1 VHVYDHNDSGPKPEL
16 VRALG
21 GTYHSGALDDLAEI
35 APDVVMECTAVPD
48 VIAAMVTHVAPD
60 SVICLTGVGSSHKSP
75 FDIGTFNRDMVLNN
89 GTVFGT
95 VNANRHHYA
104 VAADVIARADRTWL
118 SRLITRRVPLA
129 NFADA
134 LKKQKGDIKVVID
147 FTL

>member
-1 VHVYDHNDSGPKPEL
+1 
-16 VRALG
+16 
-21 GTYHSGALDDLAEI
+21 
-35 APDVVMECTAVPD
+35 
-48 VIAAMVTHVAPD
+48 
-60 SVICLTGVGSSHKSP
+60 
-75 FDIGTFNRDMVLNN
+75 
-89 GTVFGT
+89 
-95 VNANRHHYA
+95 

>member
-1 VHVYDHNDSGPKPEL
+1 
-16 VRALG
+16 
-21 GTYHSGALDDLAEI
+21 
-35 APDVVMECTAVPD
+35 M
-48 VIAAMVTHVAPD
+48 
-60 SVICLTGVGSSHKSP
+60 ICLTGVGSSHKGP
-75 FDIGTFNRDMVLNN
+75 FDIGMFNRDMVLNN